1 MSSVVTAGAG
11 FLLAVL
17 WFDLMHDVQVR
28 GHAGAELPDPVLASI
43 AGYYRRV
50 TTDARPMNRLVAAAM
65 VVTLAGLVAEAVGD
79 AAPVWAVAVS
89 FLAAVAPISLAV
101 ARTVRNA
108 VRLGRRDDPVDVQSG
123 LARRIHADHWF
134 CLASIALVLV
144 LQVGW
149 VR

>member
-1 MSSVVTAGAG
+1 VSVA
-11 FLLAVL
+11 
-17 WFDLMHDVQVR
+17 
-28 GHAGAELPDPVLASI
+28 
-43 AGYYRRV
+43 
-50 TTDARPMNRLVAAAM
+50 
-65 VVTLAGLVAEAVGD
+65 
-79 AAPVWAVAVS
+79 
-89 FLAAVAPISLAV
+89 AAVAPISLAV

-108 VRLGRRDDPVDVQSG
+108 VRLGRRDDPVDAQSR